1 MNVGPVLFTNVAASA
16 ACRALLGTPPKMR
29 FYAFGEA
36 PQGVALP
43 YAVWQMITGT
53 PANYLGQLPD
63 LDRSRVQIDVYGA
76 MQSMTLDAAVT
87 IRDALEP
94 HGYLVNFADRGR
106 DPTTRNY
113 GYMLDFELHQS
124 R

>member
-1 MNVGPVLFTNVAASA
+1 MTPTVFAYVAASA
-16 ACRALLGTPPKMR
+16 QCRAVLGIPPKMR

-36 PQGVALP
+36 AQGVGLP

-63 LDRSRVQIDVYGA
+63 IDASRVQVDVYA
-76 MQSMTLDAAVT
+76 DTQSVTLSAATAV
-87 IRDALEP
+87 RDALEP

-113 GYMLDFELHQS
+113 GYMLDFEFHTD

>member
-1 MNVGPVLFTNVAASA
+1 MTPTVFAYVAAHA
-16 ACRALLGTPPKMR
+16 ASRDLLGAPPKMR

-63 LDRSRVQIDVYGA
+63 MDGLRVQIDVYGDD
-76 MQSMTLDAAVT
+76 QSVTLASAT
-87 IRDALEP
+87 ALRDALEP
-94 HGYLVNFADRGR
+94 VSYLVNFADRGR

-113 GYMLDFELHQS
+113 GYMLDFDFITP

>member
-1 MNVGPVLFTNVAASA
+1 MNTALFPHISGSAS
-16 ACRALLGTPPKMR
+16 CRALLGTPPKMR

-36 PQGVALP
+36 PQGVQKP
-43 YAVWQMITGT
+43 YAVWQMIFGT

-63 LDRSRVQIDVYGA
+63 LDGSRVQVDVYA
-76 MQSMTLDAAVT
+76 DTQEEALAAAIA

-106 DPTTRNY
+106 DATTRNY
-113 GYMLDFELHQS
+113 GYMLDFDFQIA

>member
-1 MNVGPVLFTNVAASA
+1 
-16 ACRALLGTPPKMR
+16 MR
-29 FYAFGEA
+29 FYPFGEA

-43 YAVWQMITGT
+43 YAVWQMIFGS

-63 LDRSRVQIDVYGA
+63 MDGVRVQVDVYSDTQERTIA
-76 MQSMTLDAAVT
+76 SATA

-94 HGYLVNFADRGR
+94 HGHMINFADRGR
-106 DPTTRNY
+106 DATTRNY
-113 GYMLDFELHQS
+113 GYMLDFEFFTA

>member
-1 MNVGPVLFTNVAASA
+1 MTPTVFAFVAASA
-16 ACRALLGTPPKMR
+16 DCRALLGAPPR

-36 PQGVALP
+36 PQGVVAP
-43 YAVWQMITGT
+43 YAVWQMISGT

-63 LDRSRVQIDVYGA
+63 IDGARVQVDVYA
-76 MQSMTLDAAVT
+76 ARQSVATAAAT
-87 IRDALEP
+87 AIRDAIEP

-106 DPTTRNY
+106 DANTRNY
-113 GYMLDFELHQS
+113 GYLLDFEFFTE

>member
-1 MNVGPVLFTNVAASA
+1 MTPTVFAYVAASA
-16 ACRALLGTPPKMR
+16 PCRAQLGTPPNMR

-36 PQGVALP
+36 PQGVGLP
-43 YAVWQMITGT
+43 YVVWQMITGT

-63 LDRSRVQIDVYGA
+63 MDGSRVQIDVYAATQA
-76 MQSMTLDAAVT
+76 MATAAAIA
-87 IRDALEP
+87 IRNAIEP
-94 HGYLVNFADRGR
+94 SAHLLNFADRGR

-113 GYMLDFELHQS
+113 GYMLDFDFFTA